1 MSASSAIENEHDYAS
16 WPLDIL
22 ADYIVQ
28 VHHSYV
34 ENSITTLKPYLDK
47 ICHVHGVQH
56 PELHSIKD
64 IFEQSAGE
72 LAGHQKKEEILV
84 FPFIKLL
91 VHAAQNNE
99 KMSLTRSVT
108 NPISMLTDEHDAQGE
123 AFRRIS
129 ELCNNYTPPPDACNT
144 YIVAL
149 NRLMEFEADL
159 HKHIHLENNILFPKA
174 IELEKQVASV

>member
-1 MSASSAIENEHDYAS
+1 M
-16 WPLDIL
+16 
-22 ADYIVQ
+22 
-28 VHHSYV
+28 
-34 ENSITTLKPYLDK
+34 
-47 ICHVHGVQH
+47 HGVQH

-84 FPFIKLL
+84 FPFIKRL